1 MQKST
6 ISHESSSR
14 NQRTA
19 AIVARALEDDAYRE
33 ALLVNPKA
41 AIQQAFGKELP
52 LGLEVRVVEESPT
65 VVYLVLPP
73 KPVVELRDG
82 DLDAVAGGFA
92 APKNLPPGR
101 STGWYPLDEW
111 LATVL
116 M

>member
-1 MQKST
+1 MKKSS
-6 ISHESSSR
+6 IPSESSSR
-14 NQRTA
+14 NRRTA

-52 LGLEVRVVEESPT
+52 LGLEVRVVEESPN

-73 KPVVELRDG
+73 KPVVDLSDG

-92 APKNLPPGR
+92 PPRTALPGR
-101 STGWYPLDEW
+101 TTGWYPLDEW
-111 LATVL
+111 LTTVL

>member
-1 MQKST
+1 MQKSN
-6 ISHESSSR
+6 IPNESSSP
-14 NQRTA
+14 NKRTA
-19 AIVARALEDDAYRE
+19 AIIARALQDDAYRE
-33 ALLVNPKA
+33 ALLVNPKV

-65 VVYLVLPP
+65 VVYLVLPAR
-73 KPVVELRDG
+73 PVVELSDG

-92 APKNLPPGR
+92 APKLAPPGR
-101 STGWYPLDEW
+101 VNGCYPLDEW